1 MNLTP
6 NADARSLM
14 ASVWSG
20 CVAGRLSRTS
30 RNRRTAVFRFESD
43 NPALHSAMSEMARLI
58 ILDTSFS
65 PSLIKFCSIGHYN
78 YNFGKVDDFILLTS
92 VAMVFPSMSAVPPA
106 GTISVICSSLDH
118 GVLNV
123 VKNVLVVEGSP
134 VHWTHYGH
142 FLHLGSV

>member
-1 MNLTP
+1 MF
-6 NADARSLM
+6 S
-14 ASVWSG
+14 
-20 CVAGRLSRTS
+20 
-30 RNRRTAVFRFESD
+30 FERD
-43 NPALHSAMSEMARLI
+43 NPALHSAMSEMARSI
-58 ILDTSFS
+58 ISDTSFS
-65 PSLIKFCSIGHYN
+65 PLLIESCSIGHYN
-78 YNFGKVDDFILLTS
+78 DHNLGKVHDFSLLTS

-123 VKNVLVVEGSP
+123 VKNVLVVQGSP